1 MDCLPCK
8 NAEATPELVPYLSKS
23 FSVNP
28 TRLGVAG
35 LAGLAGWAGWTWRRW
50 KLLWS
55 AISSESE
62 RRSSIFLRLLG
73 LPVLWGLAV
82 LWGLLRRG
90 AGASF
95 RNFMNCRAKRFFFA
109 RADTVPQVNL
119 HRSLSFVCLVPAL
132 GWGCVCSPS
141 FVRRRW
147 KVGLPPPSAIA
158 RKPMDREP
166 L

>member
-23 FSVNP
+23 FSDNP

-95 RNFMNCRAKRFFFA
+95 RNFMKCRAKRFFFA
-109 RADTVPQVNL
+109 RADCL
-119 HRSLSFVCLVPAL
+119 LSAGLGLGLRLFAL
-132 GWGCVCSPS
+132 VCSPS
-141 FVRRRW
+141 LESWAATAVSHSPEAY
-147 KVGLPPPSAIA
+147 GS
-158 RKPMDREP
+158 
-166 L
+166 